1 MSYKQIVLVCTFLCT
16 FFLIP
21 ENLHAQGLGSSFS
34 PTAVGLNGGDTVVIT
49 GTGFVADSLPT
60 VLFGGVGVPPNDLIF
75 NSSTQISVLTQA
87 VPSPNS
93 VQVYLIAANG
103 TKDTLPGLFTYNAAQ
118 ILSLSP
124 NSSSTSGNDTISIS
138 GLYMGKASS
147 VLFGAAGVVPIFT
160 SDKLV
165 KVVNPPHVGGSVS
178 VRVETQAT
186 YSDTLNS
193 PRFTYN
199 NPLTILSYTV
209 SLIDSTNLG
218 RGDTV
223 FVLGY
228 CTQYQKMLTILPGT
242 TTGVFSPVT
251 ADSGYVQSYAL
262 GSEITEIQLSNTN
275 PINGVRIYFFVADS
289 SATYVDSSNQ
299 TANGNLGVYY
309 WNQGASVQQVQNP
322 PQSAYPPYNYIEP
335 TFETDQGLFIDVS
348 TVDGFFFPLSIS
360 AQDSQGKQLGRIG
373 QPSSMTGASIVAAY
387 KPFIN
392 AYKTEDPSVVSY
404 LDLYQEVD
412 ANQTVLY
419 NPGLYLTT
427 QSNGLD
433 TVFNQALNTLFTDTS
448 LKMSIW
454 QNGLGLG
461 PSFDYFT
468 VTPQSNVNFPNT
480 NNTHDALM
488 FQNPDSTYYVFNP
501 VGFSVISYEHVN
513 TKTNVKT
520 MRQIKGTVN
529 NGVLTFTEP
538 LPLDA
543 GFTIGMY
550 VNSGGGCT
558 DKSTQI
564 TAINT
569 SKKKIVSLNLS
580 NTTDFADTAVY
591 QFAKAPTNYYSS
603 AGLMVFAGIGL
614 MADGSYRYS
623 NSNSQVVVN
632 GIENQIST
640 ALNRGVAVVNYG
652 TAASP
657 GYTTDNWASE
667 TSWYPTGQPQ
677 NYFSYFMHTAKVGGV
692 PIFTQPPGAVQSARK
707 DYMSMAYGFAYDENP
722 MHSIPGP
729 QVPSEFSGAFPAGT
743 TQLSIVLGPW
753 K

>member
-1 MSYKQIVLVCTFLCT
+1 MSYKQIALVCTFLCIY
-16 FFLIP
+16 FFMP
-21 ENLHAQGLGSSFS
+21 QNAQAQGVGSSFS
-34 PTAVGLNGGDTVVIT
+34 PSAVGLNGGDTVVII
-49 GTGFVADSLPT
+49 GTEFVADSLPT
-60 VLFGGVGVPPNDLIF
+60 VLFGGVGVPANDLIF

-87 VPSPNS
+87 VPKPDS
-93 VQVYLIAANG
+93 VQVYLIATNG

-118 ILSLSP
+118 ILSLTP
-124 NSSSTSGNDTISIS
+124 NSSSTSGNDTISIT
-138 GLYMGKASS
+138 GLYMGKASN
-147 VLFGAAGVVPIFT
+147 VLFGAAGVAPIFS
-160 SDKLV
+160 SDTLV
-165 KVVNPPHVGGSVS
+165 KVVNPPHIGGSVS

-186 YSDTLNS
+186 YSDTLTS

-199 NPLTILSYTV
+199 NPLTNLSYTV

-242 TTGVFSPVT
+242 TTGVFTPVT
-251 ADSGYVQSYAL
+251 ADSGYVESYAL
-262 GSEITEIQLSNTN
+262 GSEITEIQLSNAD

-289 SATYVDSSNQ
+289 SVTYTDSSNH
-299 TANGNLGVYY
+299 TSNGHLGVYY
-309 WNQGASVQQVQNP
+309 WNQGSSVQQVQNP
-322 PQSAYPPYNYIEP
+322 PQSAYPAYNYIEP

-360 AQDSQGKQLGRIG
+360 AQNSLGNELGRIG

-387 KPFIN
+387 QPFIN
-392 AYKTEDPSVVSY
+392 SYLSEDPSVASY
-404 LDLYQEVD
+404 LDLYQVVD

-433 TVFNQALNTLFTDTS
+433 TVFNEALNTLFTDTN
-448 LKMSIW
+448 LNMSIW

-461 PSFDYFT
+461 ASYDYFN
-468 VTPQSNVNFPNT
+468 VTPASNVLFPNT
-480 NNTHDALM
+480 SNTHDALV
-488 FQNPDSTYYVFNP
+488 FQNSDSTYYVFNP
-501 VGFSVISYEHVN
+501 VGFSVVSYVHEN
-513 TKTNVKT
+513 ATTKVKT
-520 MRQIKGTVN
+520 MRQITGSVSK
-529 NGVLTFTEP
+529 GVLTFTEP
-538 LPLDA
+538 LPLNA
-543 GFTIGMY
+543 GFTVGMY

-558 DKSTQI
+558 DNSTQI
-564 TAINT
+564 AGVNI

-580 NTTDFADTAVY
+580 NTTNFPNTAVY

-603 AGLMVFAGIGL
+603 PGLMVFAGIGL
-614 MADGSYRYS
+614 MADGSFRYA
-623 NSNSQVVVN
+623 NANSQTVVN
-632 GIENQIST
+632 GFENQIST

-652 TAASP
+652 TTPSS
-657 GYTTDNWASE
+657 GYTTDNWAQE
-667 TSWYPTGQPQ
+667 TNWYPQGQPQ

-692 PIFTQPPGAVQSARK
+692 PIFTQPPSAVQSARG
-707 DYMSMAYGFAYDENP
+707 DTMSMAYGFAYDENP

-743 TQLSIVLGPW
+743 TKLAIVLGPW